1 MRTKNITSIR
11 WLAGTAALAIV
22 LATLSVACARSE
34 EVPPLERRA
43 QGINKGIMCPVCPG
57 ESIDQ
62 SQHPLAVQ
70 MRAIVAEKIQ
80 QGWTEEQID
89 SFFVERY
96 GPSVLLEPPRAGANL
111 LVWLVPPLGLALAGG
126 LLYCVLRTM
135 RRSQVREGEGA
146 LADVQL
152 SEQERASYFPRVEA
166 SLLASEGGDRAVDA
180 AGQPSDSELEG
191 AT

>member
-1 MRTKNITSIR
+1 MRTKNITFMR
-11 WLAGTAALAIV
+11 WLAGTAALAIA

-89 SFFVERY
+89 SFFVKRY
-96 GPSVLLEPPRAGANL
+96 GPSVLLEPPRTGANI
-111 LVWLVPPLGLALAGG
+111 LVWLVPPIGLALAGG
-126 LLYCVLRTM
+126 LLYWVLRTM
-135 RRSQVREGEGA
+135 RRSQLRQGEGVMA
-146 LADVQL
+146 NVRL
-152 SEQERASYFPRVEA
+152 SEEERASYFRLVEA
-166 SLLASEGGDRAVDA
+166 SLIASEGGDGAVNTA
-180 AGQPSDSELEG
+180 EQPPDSELEG

>member
-1 MRTKNITSIR
+1 MRTKNITFIR
-11 WLAGTAALAIV
+11 WMAGTAALAIA
-22 LATLSVACARSE
+22 LATLATACARSE

-62 SQHPLAVQ
+62 SQHPLSVQ

-80 QGWTEEQID
+80 LGWTEEQID

-96 GPSVLLEPPRAGANL
+96 GPSVLLEPPRTGANI
-111 LVWLVPPLGLALAGG
+111 LVWLVPPMGLALAGG
-126 LLYCVLRTM
+126 LLYWVLRTM
-135 RRSQVREGEGA
+135 RRSQLREGEGV
-146 LADVQL
+146 LANVRL
-152 SEQERASYFPRVEA
+152 SEEERASYFRRVEA
-166 SLLASEGGDRAVDA
+166 SLLASEGGDGAVNTA
-180 AGQPSDSELEG
+180 EQPPDSELEG